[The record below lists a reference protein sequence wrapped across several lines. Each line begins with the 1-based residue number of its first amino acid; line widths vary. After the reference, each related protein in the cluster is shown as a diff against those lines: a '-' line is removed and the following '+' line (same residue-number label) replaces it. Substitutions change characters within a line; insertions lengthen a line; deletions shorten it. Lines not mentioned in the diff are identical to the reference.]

1 MRFSLFE
8 LTIQHVGGE
17 LVAFIVAPDKD
28 RAKAL
33 AEDLD
38 MPPGGVTLRL
48 DRIDETLPEDRQLG
62 LDDFLESAPVGLATF
77 CEGVGWITYEAP
89 SSKLKLYHVEMIDR
103 SSPFVVAPS
112 IEAAVGAFAN
122 WASLGADPNRV
133 FKVTEPLKWMKG
145 GDRHEL
151 EGLLEFGSIGVVTW
165 TEENGW
171 ART

>member
-1 MRFSLFE
+1 M
-8 LTIQHVGGE
+8 
-17 LVAFIVAPDKD
+17 
-28 RAKAL
+28 
-33 AEDLD
+33 
-38 MPPGGVTLRL
+38 
-48 DRIDETLPEDRQLG
+48 
-62 LDDFLESAPVGLATF
+62 GLATF

-112 IEAAVGAFAN
+112 IEAAVGAFAD
-122 WASLGADPNRV
+122 WASLGADPNRM

-145 GDRHEL
+145 DDRHEL

-165 TEENGW
+165 TKEDGW

>member
-8 LTIQHVGGE
+8 LIIQHAKGE
-17 LVAFIVAPDKD
+17 LVAFIVAPDEC

-33 AEDLD
+33 AEELD
-38 MPPGGVTLRL
+38 MPPGDITLHL
-48 DRIDETLPEDRQLG
+48 DRIDENLPEERQLG

-89 SSKLKLYHVEMIDR
+89 GSKLKLYHVEIIDR

-112 IEAAVGAFAN
+112 IEAAVGAFAD
-122 WASLGADPNRV
+122 WASLGEDPNRV

-145 GDRHEL
+145 GDRQEL
-151 EGLLEFGSIGVVTW
+151 EGLLEVGPAGFVTW
-165 TEENGW
+165 NEEDGW